1 MASKIALRSVLLSL
15 SFSLLVA
22 ITSAQQSGQTNSATS
37 TSSADATS
45 PDRSNPSGNSLGSD
59 TLLNR
64 RPPSLYIFG
73 AVVMGDGTPLPLGVI
88 IQRSC
93 GVRTTREANVSL
105 NGSFGF
111 QLGTNDNFIA
121 DPGTSGPP
129 VQWEVPM
136 TSSTMKW
143 NLFQAV
149 SGCELL
155 ASVAGYRSS
164 AILLTLGMS
173 QQAGYINAGTIFLYP
188 AEKIRG
194 TTVSLTSLA
203 APGDAK
209 KALARADTAIQKK
222 KFDEAQKQLSEALAI
237 DPSYAEAWFRLGQIY
252 EQSRRVDEA
261 RDAFGKAIQAD
272 ANYMRPYVEL
282 ARLAAMQSKWQEAAD
297 LSGHALELNPIDFP
311 EAYFFNALANYS
323 LDNLDAAEKIARRLE
338 RIDAIHQLPQT
349 QLILANIFD
358 RKQDF
363 AAEVQELRDYLK
375 YAPKAAN
382 AGAVRSRL
390 ESVEKDHPALRVAAK
405 QG

>member
-1 MASKIALRSVLLSL
+1 
-15 SFSLLVA
+15 
-22 ITSAQQSGQTNSATS
+22 
-37 TSSADATS
+37 
-45 PDRSNPSGNSLGSD
+45 
-59 TLLNR
+59 
-64 RPPSLYIFG
+64 
-73 AVVMGDGTPLPLGVI
+73 
-88 IQRSC
+88 
-93 GVRTTREANVSL
+93 
-105 NGSFGF
+105 
-111 QLGTNDNFIA
+111 
-121 DPGTSGPP
+121 
-129 VQWEVPM
+129 
-136 TSSTMKW
+136 MKW